1 MESKLG
7 QIFTFYSYK
16 GGTGRSMALANVACL
31 LADKCAVGEKVLMI
45 DWDLE
50 APGLHRFFDQHLK
63 VLSSFELDKQ
73 FGLIDLFVQFKEF
86 CKKLSPSD
94 EIQDYFFEKIN
105 IGKFILKTDLSN
117 LFLMTAGRFDDLYP
131 TRVNTFNWEELFLQS
146 PSLIPG
152 FANYLAKNFK
162 YVLIDSRTG
171 FSDISSVCTSL
182 MPEKLIVVFT
192 PNKQS
197 LTGVLGLVEHVT
209 NYRKNSDDLRPLV
222 IFPLPS
228 RIENAELGLQK
239 DWRFGNKKKK
249 VAGYQPQ
256 FEEIFKQV
264 YDLPSIDLT
273 DYFND
278 VQIQYVPR
286 YSYGEEISVLLEQ
299 SENRLSLSR
308 SYESF
313 TNSLVKIEA
322 PWEYQNTSIRI
333 GRDIPEGNIV
343 VGDSNIVNVYI
354 QSDKNNS
361 SLNRE
366 NSIDIKKQLQIFLC
380 HSSHDKPSVRE
391 LYKRLSNDG
400 FSVWLDEVSLL
411 PGQDWGMEIQKAVRE
426 TDVVLVCLSSQ
437 SITKEGYVQRE
448 LRYVLDI
455 TMEKTEGTVFLIPVR
470 LDDCEVPRRIRSWH
484 YLDFFPDDSK
494 DLAYERLK
502 KSLRIREAS
511 LGIRHSKKQ

>member
-1 MESKLG
+1 
-7 QIFTFYSYK
+7 
-16 GGTGRSMALANVACL
+16 MALANVACL
-31 LADKCAVGEKVLMI
+31 LADKCADGEQVLMI

-63 VLSSFELDKQ
+63 SPSSFQLDKQ
-73 FGLIDLFVQFKEF
+73 LGLIDLFVQFRES
-86 CKKLSPSD
+86 CKKLSPSNEMQSD
-94 EIQDYFFEKIN
+94 FFKQIN
-105 IGKFILKTDLSN
+105 IGRFILETDVNN
-117 LFLMTAGRFDDLYP
+117 LFLMTAGRFDDVYP
-131 TRVNTFNWEELFLQS
+131 TRVNTFNWEELFLQN

-152 FANYLAKNFK
+152 FANYLAQNFK

-171 FSDISSVCTSL
+171 FTDISSVCTSL

-228 RIENAELGLQK
+228 RIENAELDLQK

-286 YSYGEEISVLLEQ
+286 YSYGEEIAVLLEQ

-308 SYESF
+308 SYESV
-313 TNSLVKIEA
+313 TNSLVKTES
-322 PWEYQNTSIRI
+322 PWTYQNASIRI
-333 GRDIPEGNIV
+333 EGNISEGNII
-343 VGDSNIVNVYI
+343 VGDSNVVNVYI
-354 QSDKNNS
+354 QGDSNKS
-361 SLNRE
+361 SISGRD
-366 NSIDIKKQLQIFLC
+366 SIGAKRQMQVFLC
-380 HSSHDKPSVRE
+380 HSSQDKPLVRE
-391 LYKRLSNDG
+391 LYKRLSKDG
-400 FSVWLDEVSLL
+400 FSVWLDEMSLL
-411 PGQDWGMEIQKAVRE
+411 PGQDWELGIQKAVRE
-426 TDVVLVCLSSQ
+426 SDVVLVCLSNRSV
-437 SITKEGYVQRE
+437 TKEGYVQKE

-455 TMEKTEGTVFLIPVR
+455 ATEKTEGTVFVIPIR
-470 LDDCEVPRRIRSWH
+470 LDECEVPRRIRSWQ
-484 YLDFFPDDSK
+484 YLDYFPDDSK
-494 DLAYERLK
+494 DLAYGRLK
-502 KSLRIREAS
+502 KSLSIREDS
-511 LGIRHSKKQ
+511 LGIKRSSK